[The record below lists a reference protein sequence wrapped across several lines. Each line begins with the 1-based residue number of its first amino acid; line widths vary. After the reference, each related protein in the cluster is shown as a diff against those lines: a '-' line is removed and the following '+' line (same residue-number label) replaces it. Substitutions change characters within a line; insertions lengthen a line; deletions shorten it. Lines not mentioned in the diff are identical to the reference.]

1 MWITQAFNPSFLE
14 KMGCLTP
21 LFWSFN
27 PSFLEKIGQQK
38 YRNFFIHNVFLNL
51 AFAHTTLYT
60 IFLTNKNTT
69 KEDGVFFITENQKE
83 KPSG

>member
-38 YRNFFIHNVFLNL
+38 CRNFFIHNVFLNL
-51 AFAHTTLYT
+51 AFTHTTLYT
-60 IFLTNKNTT
+60 SLSYKENTT
-69 KEDGVFFITENQKE
+69 KRNWSIFYH
-83 KPSG
+83 